1 MNHKKMDPSPEP
13 SFARLVGTTL
23 DGTSLPPGAQFA
35 PSASRNAAAIYA
47 QLERSLSSLPH
58 PGPYR
63 LLELASGSG
72 QHANEF
78 TALLPAALLHSWQP
92 TDRDA
97 SGVASID
104 AYRAAQPASSPA
116 HARLLPAMVLDV
128 EGAWPAEFLS
138 QSFDCILVVNLL

>member
-1 MNHKKMDPSPEP
+1 MQSPEP
-13 SFARLVGTTL
+13 TFTRLVGTAL
-23 DGTSLPPGAQFA
+23 DGTFLPPGAQFA
-35 PSASRNAAAIYA
+35 PSASRNAAAIYTHLL
-47 QLERSLSSLPH
+47 QHLSSLPH

-63 LLELASGSG
+63 VLELASGSG

-78 TALLPAALLHSWQP
+78 TALLPASLLHSWQP
-92 TDRDA
+92 TDKDA

-128 EGAWPAEFLS
+128 EGAWPAELLT
-138 QSFDCILVVNLL
+138 QSMDCILVVNLL